1 MIVKPDASGLDFP
14 GGSQDPQQ
22 AGWLGRGRLHCV
34 INVGRT
40 GKFDGRDHRAIGGD
54 SNRAQRLRGAEV
66 TLPTSNQIM
75 DSPNTF
81 IEPLGFFVPASRVGH
96 IRIKERKFGYKTTSY
111 LLHHNETA
119 FAV

>member
-34 INVGRT
+34 INVGCT

-66 TLPTSNQIM
+66 PRCRGAEVKLPTSNQIM

-96 IRIKERKFGYKTTSY
+96 VRIKGRKFR
-111 LLHHNETA
+111 
-119 FAV
+119 

>member
-1 MIVKPDASGLDFP
+1 MIVNPDASGLDFP
-14 GGSQDPQQ
+14 GGSQGLKQG
-22 AGWLGRGRLHCV
+22 GWPGRGRLHCV

-40 GKFDGRDHRAIGGD
+40 GKFDGRDYRAIGRD

-66 TLPTSNQIM
+66 NLPTSNQIM

-96 IRIKERKFGYKTTSY
+96 VRIKGRKFR
-111 LLHHNETA
+111 
-119 FAV
+119 